1 MRINR
6 DNRKIILTLV
16 HSKFSRNVNYYDYL
30 RNQGVRFSSN
40 LFLILTV
47 FGATGGSIIQD
58 FHNPHLS

>member
-1 MRINR
+1 M
-6 DNRKIILTLV
+6 LV

-30 RNQGVRFSSN
+30 RNQGVGFSSN

-47 FGATGGSIIQD
+47 FGATGGSTTQD